1 MSRRFDLIVFDWDGT
16 LSDSVAHIVATMRAA
31 IGDLG
36 MPEPPEQAMRGV
48 IGLGL
53 REALAD
59 LFPTHSVADHER
71 VRSQYRDRFLAAG
84 VRAQLFDG
92 ARELLEGLSA
102 EGYTLAIATG
112 KGRAGLDR
120 ELAETGI
127 GHLIA
132 ASRCADECRSKP
144 APEMLEQLMWTLD
157 HDPARTVMVGDAEFD
172 LLMARNAGTDCV
184 GIAGGAHAVDRLS
197 VHQPLAILD
206 RVTELPR
213 VISPSRSP

>member
-31 IGDLG
+31 IGDLQF
-36 MPEPPEQAMRGV
+36 PEPPEHAMRGV

-59 LFPTHSVADHER
+59 LFPAHTPDDHDR
-71 VRSQYRDRFLAAG
+71 IRNQYRERFLAAG
-84 VRAQLFDG
+84 VEARLFEG
-92 ARELLEGLSA
+92 ARELLEQLA
-102 EGYTLAIATG
+102 ADGYTLAIATG

-120 ELAETGI
+120 ELGETGI

-144 APEMLEQLMWTLD
+144 APEMLQQLMWTLD
-157 HDPARTVMVGDAEFD
+157 HDPGRTLMVGDAEFD
-172 LLMARNAGTDCV
+172 LLMARNAGTAAV
-184 GIAGGAHAVDRLS
+184 GIAGGAHASERLS
-197 VHQPLAILD
+197 VHQPLAVLD

-213 VISPSRSP
+213 VIAPIP

>member
-16 LSDSVAHIVATMRAA
+16 LSDSVAHIVTTMRAA

-36 MPEPPEQAMRGV
+36 LPEPPEHAMRGV

-59 LFPTHSVADHER
+59 LFPAHTTADHDR
-71 VRSQYRDRFLAAG
+71 VRSQYRERFLASG
-84 VRAQLFDG
+84 VRASLFAG
-92 ARELLEGLSA
+92 ARELLEQLSA
-102 EGYTLAIATG
+102 DGYTLAIATG

-120 ELAETGI
+120 ELAETDI

-132 ASRCADECRSKP
+132 ASRCADECPSKP
-144 APEMLEQLMWTLD
+144 APDMLEQLMWTLD
-157 HDPARTVMVGDAEFD
+157 HDPGRTVMVGDAEFD
-172 LLMARNAGTDCV
+172 LLMARNAGTASV
-184 GIAGGAHAVDRLS
+184 GVAGGAHATDRLF
-197 VHQPLAILD
+197 VHQPLAVLD

-213 VISPSRSP
+213 VITPVR